1 MSCCINLS
9 IQTFSEGR
17 RSIPEGVLDTIK
29 HLLET
34 PRGTL
39 LLSLIATWHT
49 YALPLLVYC
58 DPWYSFPQNV
68 QVIAAYIN
76 TIDVCA
82 FCGIKGDVGSLKIPE
97 GEKDDAAVNLEG
109 WAPQGD
115 IDLYF
120 QEVVRRA
127 LHDYKR
133 PKSRSPRRRV
143 DVWLRTYLFCA
154 WILW

>member
-9 IQTFSEGR
+9 IQTFSEAR
-17 RSIPEGVLDTIK
+17 RSIPEGVVHTVK
-29 HLLET
+29 QLLET

-68 QVIAAYIN
+68 QVIAAYVN

-82 FCGIKGDVGSLKIPE
+82 FCSIKGDVGSLRIPE

-109 WAPQGD
+109 RGRED

-120 QEVVRRA
+120 EQVVKRA
-127 LHDYKR
+127 LFDKKR
-133 PKSRSPRRRV
+133 AKGRSPRTRV